1 MRIRFQLLIAILI
14 LGPLPFAS
22 PSLNSAAARAESVAS
37 ENSYRGFSLQAKPRQ
52 FCSSY
57 LVTELA
63 LLFRAVNS
71 QVTTNLLR
79 RDGTHRYGEDFG
91 LRFGAQGNL
100 GLMINVSRS
109 ASLGLVGFGVI
120 EEHRPRAGVKLRYR
134 FWEWV
139 GTAIDLEGGLVV
151 DLAKDDFSTDLNR
164 RQWVVTGLSLSHTQ
178 FVHFVF
184 QVESWLQDY
193 PPNRR
198 TSAAYLG
205 LRFGY

>member
-1 MRIRFQLLIAILI
+1 MQIRFQILSILVSCLFLSASSTLL
-14 LGPLPFAS
+14 S
-22 PSLNSAAARAESVAS
+22 PTARAESVTSA
-37 ENSYRGFSLQAKPRQ
+37 NSYRGFSLQAKPKQ

-57 LVTELA
+57 LVSELA

-71 QVTTNLLR
+71 QVTTNLLQ

-91 LRFGAQGNL
+91 LRLGGQANL

-109 ASLGLVGFGVI
+109 AALGLVGFGVV
-120 EEHRPRAGVKLRYR
+120 EEHRPRAGVKIRYR

-139 GTAIDLEGGLVV
+139 GTAIDLESGLVV
-151 DLAKDDFSTDLNR
+151 DLANDEFSTDLNR
-164 RQWVVTGLSLSHTQ
+164 RQWFVAGLSLSHTH

-184 QVESWLQDY
+184 QVESWLQDF

-198 TSAAYLG
+198 TSAAYVG